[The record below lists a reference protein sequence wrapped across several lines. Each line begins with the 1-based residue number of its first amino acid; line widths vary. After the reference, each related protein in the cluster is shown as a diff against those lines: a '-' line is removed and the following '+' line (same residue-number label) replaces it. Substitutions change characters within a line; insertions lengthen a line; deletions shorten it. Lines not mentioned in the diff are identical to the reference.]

1 METIEVFNVKN
12 YSDFYKPF
20 NTKTKPTFTVAEEG
34 SSLVLKYYFLALGG
48 EDLECLQINIPNLKR
63 IGVAPRVCFKFVFT
77 DESEDSKVIDETIKA
92 FKAVYPKQGYCKL
105 INSESYDSEI
115 W

>member
-1 METIEVFNVKN
+1 METIEVFNVKS
-12 YSDFYKPF
+12 YIAFYKPF

-48 EDLECLQINIPNLKR
+48 EDLEIVQVNIPNLKKV
-63 IGVAPRVCFKFVFT
+63 GVAPRVYFKVVFT
-77 DESEDSKVIDETIKA
+77 DESENSKVIDETIAK
-92 FKAVYPKQGYCKL
+92 FKEVYPKQGYCQL